1 MSMERQFAPSL
12 RWQSRLVFF
21 IVIAIASGGLG
32 LQCAHDYFVDPVAIL
47 LAVAFGALLAILT
60 SKLRAATPAAALTG
74 GIITAELYLATPGV
88 RTALW
93 ALLALLLLTLAAT
106 RFGGA
111 RKRELGVAEGPRGRN
126 AAQVAANLGPAVL
139 ASAAFG
145 LASNFSYFG
154 SIGPAAVHLAVGA
167 ALAEAAADTLSSEIG
182 EVVGGEPR
190 LITTLRRVPAGT
202 DGAISLDGT
211 IAGLTG
217 AGVVAA
223 AATLAFGL
231 TAQQGAVVA
240 LAAVA
245 GLFIDSLLGAVME
258 RRGWLNNDAVNFL
271 SSLAAAV
278 LAAYFQLRPPH

>member
-1 MSMERQFAPSL
+1 MSMERQFATPL

-21 IVIAIASGGLG
+21 IVIAVACGGLA
-32 LQCAHDYFVDPVAIL
+32 LHCAHLYFVNPAAIL
-47 LAVAFGALLAILT
+47 LAVAFGGLLAILT

-74 GIITAELYLATPGV
+74 GIIATELYLATPGL

-93 ALLALLLLTLAAT
+93 PLLALLLLTLAAT
-106 RFGGA
+106 RFGRA
-111 RKRELGVAEGPRGRN
+111 RKLELGVAEGPRGRN
-126 AAQVAANLGPAVL
+126 ASQVAANLGPALL
-139 ASAAFG
+139 ASVAFG
-145 LASNFSYFG
+145 LASDFFHSG
-154 SIGPAAVHLAVGA
+154 SIGPAVMRLAVTA

-211 IAGLTG
+211 IAGLTA
-217 AGVVAA
+217 AGIVAA

-245 GLFIDSLLGAVME
+245 GFFIDSLLGAVIE

-271 SSLAAAV
+271 SSSAAAI
-278 LAAYFQLRPPH
+278 LAAYFQLGPHR

>member
-1 MSMERQFAPSL
+1 MSMERQFAPPL
-12 RWQSRLVFF
+12 RWQSRLLFF
-21 IVIAIASGGLG
+21 IVIVFACGGLG
-32 LQCAHDYFVDPVAIL
+32 LQCARNYNVDSAAIL

-74 GIITAELYLATPGV
+74 GIITAELYLATPGL

-93 ALLALLLLTLAAT
+93 PLLALLLLTLVGT
-106 RFGGA
+106 HFGRA
-111 RKRELGVAEGPRGRN
+111 RKRELGVAEGPKGRN

-139 ASAAFG
+139 ASVAFDLG
-145 LASNFSYFG
+145 PDISHFG
-154 SIGPAAVHLAVGA
+154 SFGIAMRLAVAA

-223 AATLAFGL
+223 GATLAFGGSP
-231 TAQQGAVVA
+231 QQGAVVA

-271 SSLAAAV
+271 SSLSAAV
-278 LAAYFQLRPPH
+278 LAAYFQLGRLH